1 MRFRGL
7 AVIPLIYAGVFALI
21 VWWLAGSD
29 AFSPFVRGQLLVL
42 RVVAI
47 AGSFAAVSAF
57 ERGDHLRRAWLWLA
71 WAMVVILGR
80 DLLRLV
86 AFTGEGTHPVISALG
101 VIHNLTI
108 LIGIFELA
116 RAWKKADIALPGGRY
131 GAPLVVLI
139 AALLAFAVAGPGAYQ
154 HARTLIGGEWGELIL
169 LVSAI
174 VDILCLCL
182 LAPLL
187 LTAVALRGGL
197 FAWPWALVTASI
209 LSWLLYDATAS
220 PWFFDFYGLD
230 PAVILP
236 TVIPLNEVFRGLGLT
251 YHGAA
256 GWAQRFA
263 VRQLRRESA
272 ARSASALA

>member
-7 AVIPLIYAGVFALI
+7 ATYPLLYAVVFSLL
-21 VWWLAGSD
+21 VWWLAGSE
-29 AFSPFVRGQLLVL
+29 AFSPFIRGQLLVL

-47 AGSFAAVSAF
+47 VGSFAAVAAF

-71 WAMVVILGR
+71 WAMVVIFAR

-86 AFTGEGTHPVISALG
+86 VFSGEGTHPVISALG
-101 VIHNLTI
+101 VIHNLAI
-108 LIGIFELA
+108 LVGIFELA
-116 RAWKKADIALPGGRY
+116 RAWKKADIPLPGGRF
-131 GAPLVVLI
+131 GAPLVVVG
-139 AALLAFAVAGPGAYQ
+139 AALLALAVAGPGVY
-154 HARTLIGGEWGELIL
+154 HHGGTVLSGEWSQLIL

-174 VDILCLCL
+174 VDVLSLCL

-220 PWFFDFYGLD
+220 RWFFEFYGLD

-236 TVIPLNEVFRGLGLT
+236 TVIPLNEVFRGLGLN

-256 GWAQRFA
+256 GWAQRAA
-263 VRQLRRESA
+263 VRQLRRES
-272 ARSASALA
+272 SALPAAA